1 MAKKKNHV
9 DYFTQHMLWR
19 LFFIPVFLVF
29 AFLLSFTE
37 ISVLFLW
44 LIFIIIFVLLEMY
57 IYFYIVKPFY
67 LEFHKRK

>member
-1 MAKKKNHV
+1 
-9 DYFTQHMLWR
+9 
-19 LFFIPVFLVF
+19 
-29 AFLLSFTE
+29 LSFTE